1 METKRNRYG
10 ALDVFR
16 GMAIVFMIIVNSP
29 GSWSYVFRPLQHAAW
44 HGFTPTDLV
53 FPSFLFAVGAALS
66 FSMNKWA
73 NWSNTEVL
81 AKILKRT
88 VLLFLIG
95 YLMYWFPFFR
105 LGQDWSISAF
115 PIAETRI
122 FGVLQRIA
130 LAYGLTAVLL
140 HFLGAKQT
148 YLVSA
153 MLLVVYWA
161 VLMHFGADGSNSLS
175 LEGNAVR
182 ALDLHLFGAAHLYSG
197 EGVPFDPE
205 GLLSTLTCIANVA
218 AGHATGVYLQ
228 RDKNEKNKRID
239 LMLLGATLF
248 FVACVWSLAFPVNK
262 KLWTSS
268 FALLTISFD
277 LMILG
282 ILLAFL
288 PKGKRLPRWGRF
300 FATAG
305 KNPLAIYLLSQL
317 LLTALFILPV
327 GNTSVWE
334 IIYNSA
340 FVWMGA
346 HLGSLTMALVYALF
360 CWSVGYL
367 MERKKVYWNV

>member
-1 METKRNRYG
+1 METKRNRYV

-148 YLVSA
+148 YLVGA

-161 VLMHFGADGSNSLS
+161 VLMHFGADGSNYLS

-197 EGVPFDPE
+197 EGIPFDPE

-228 RDKNEKNKRID
+228 RDKNEKNK
-239 LMLLGATLF
+239 
-248 FVACVWSLAFPVNK
+248 LA
-262 KLWTSS
+262 
-268 FALLTISFD
+268 
-277 LMILG
+277 
-282 ILLAFL
+282 
-288 PKGKRLPRWGRF
+288 
-300 FATAG
+300 
-305 KNPLAIYLLSQL
+305 
-317 LLTALFILPV
+317 
-327 GNTSVWE
+327 
-334 IIYNSA
+334 
-340 FVWMGA
+340 
-346 HLGSLTMALVYALF
+346 
-360 CWSVGYL
+360 
-367 MERKKVYWNV
+367 

>member
-1 METKRNRYG
+1 METKRNRYV

-29 GSWSYVFRPLQHAAW
+29 GSWSYVFRPLKHAAW
-44 HGFTPTDLV
+44 HGCTSTDLV

-140 HFLGAKQT
+140 HFLGAQQT

-153 MLLVVYWA
+153 MLLVVHWA
-161 VLMHFGADGSNSLS
+161 VLMHFGADGSNYLS

-197 EGVPFDPE
+197 EGIPFDPE

-268 FALLTISFD
+268 
-277 LMILG
+277 
-282 ILLAFL
+282 
-288 PKGKRLPRWGRF
+288 
-300 FATAG
+300 
-305 KNPLAIYLLSQL
+305 
-317 LLTALFILPV
+317 
-327 GNTSVWE
+327 
-334 IIYNSA
+334 
-340 FVWMGA
+340 
-346 HLGSLTMALVYALF
+346 
-360 CWSVGYL
+360 
-367 MERKKVYWNV
+367 